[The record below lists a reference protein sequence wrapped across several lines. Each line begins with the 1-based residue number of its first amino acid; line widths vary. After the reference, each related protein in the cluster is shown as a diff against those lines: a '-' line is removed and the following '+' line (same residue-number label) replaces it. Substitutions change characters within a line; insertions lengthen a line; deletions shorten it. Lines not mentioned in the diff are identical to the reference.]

1 MASEL
6 RALVQP
12 ERRDLRK
19 AFSPEKLSYSIAKGK
34 KKKKKVGQLK
44 EREIF

>member
-34 KKKKKVGQLK
+34 KKVGQLK